1 MAYLD
6 NFDAECECGNG
17 ISFREMG
24 DGATACEWCEYPS
37 MDWVM
42 WRPSAGGG
50 YLEQMETH
58 GFDKYYSVENGRRTF
73 GVFANSQEI
82 AEYIVD
88 RFIEQ
93 QKEAV

>member
-17 ISFREMG
+17 ISFRELG
-24 DGATACEWCEYPS
+24 DGATNCEWCEYPS
-37 MDWVM
+37 LDWVM
-42 WRPSAGGG
+42 WRESVGAG

-58 GFDKYYSVENGRRTF
+58 GLDAYYRVELGDETV

-82 AEYIVD
+82 AEYIAGEWLAKQEV
-88 RFIEQ
+88 
-93 QKEAV
+93 A